1 MCCLTGWDNPPALCP
16 RPKEHPEVVFV
27 AKSFSQG
34 SLPRCRLKQVES
46 RETHVHWWLLQTW
59 RHMQMMHSHSKGG
72 NPSAFRDFLHLLSRR
87 AIPASHGSDYYHVSI
102 YKAHESCLR
111 WFVCELLYQ
120 TRLPFAPWFLHF
132 KQMFTFYGLGGMPHP
147 TPSPPLFFLSVFNA
161 MCFFA
166 CLYFMLGCYLPIWE
180 RRGGKRNKTMSK
192 YFFSCVWEFCFVAVW
207 FFSSCR

>member
-1 MCCLTGWDNPPALCP
+1 MCCLTGWDNPPATCP

-132 KQMFTFYGLGGMPHP
+132 KQMFTFYGLGGMPQALP
-147 TPSPPLFFLSVFNA
+147 FSFFLSLMPCVSLPG
-161 MCFFA
+161 CTS
-166 CLYFMLGCYLPIWE
+166 CLGVISPFE
-180 RRGGKRNKTMSK
+180 RGEGEKERKLCQSIS
-192 YFFSCVWEFCFVAVW
+192 FCVCEFCFVAVW